1 MRKLLY
7 WLIVCLILMAIL
19 QVIED
24 NIAYIIIGAI
34 IIVSIIFFCVVNS
47 DDKKKA
53 EYRPVTLRQI
63 AQFPENEDF
72 LYFKTLLLLDEG
84 IKSFTPH
91 DLGVMGIQ
99 TTSTYYLNLYN
110 KGYYDRIAHG
120 TYAINKVNLGTL
132 VEKYDNAVRAN
143 ISRNKSASMHK
154 TIAAASL
161 EAYENDLKELRI
173 GKNRRINREVIN
185 AYLES

>member
-1 MRKLLY
+1 
-7 WLIVCLILMAIL
+7 
-19 QVIED
+19 
-24 NIAYIIIGAI
+24 
-34 IIVSIIFFCVVNS
+34 
-47 DDKKKA
+47 
-53 EYRPVTLRQI
+53 
-63 AQFPENEDF
+63 
-72 LYFKTLLLLDEG
+72 
-84 IKSFTPH
+84 
-91 DLGVMGIQ
+91 MGIQ

>member
-19 QVIED
+19 QVIKD
-24 NIAYIIIGAI
+24 NIAYILIGAI
-34 IIVSIIFFCVVNS
+34 VIVSIILFCVINS

-53 EYRPVTLRQI
+53 EYRPVTLRQV
-63 AQFPENEDF
+63 AQFPENEDY
-72 LYFKTLLLLDEG
+72 LYFKTLLLLDDG

-99 TTSTYYLNLYN
+99 TTNTYYLNLYN
-110 KGYYDRIAHG
+110 KGFYDRIAHG
-120 TYAINKVNLGTL
+120 TYAINKINLGTL
-132 VEKYDNAVRAN
+132 VEKYDSAVQAN
-143 ISRNKSASMHK
+143 ISRNKSSSMHK
-154 TIAAASL
+154 AIATTSI
-161 EAYENDLKELRI
+161 EAYENDLKDLRI
-173 GKNRRINREVIN
+173 GKNKRIDREVIN